1 MKQKNYSNMLVKI
14 LCAFDSEIDE
24 KIPQNYT
31 FEDLL
36 AFGIKLSKEFT
47 ELVGKKHEEEEL

>member
-1 MKQKNYSNMLVKI
+1 MKI